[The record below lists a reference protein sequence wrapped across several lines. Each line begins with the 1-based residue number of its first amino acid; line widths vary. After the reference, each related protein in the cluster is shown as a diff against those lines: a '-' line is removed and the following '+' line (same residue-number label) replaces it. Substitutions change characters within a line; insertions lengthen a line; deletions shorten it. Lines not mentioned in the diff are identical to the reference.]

1 MHSDCGVEVAE
12 MMRPDA
18 INSHLRQMRPVIM
31 DHTVREPAT
40 TTPFGHTGY
49 MKWLTLKIIQKM
61 NIKDI
66 AISVQYYGS
75 SYTPETQ
82 ILEWLHY
89 KGESMD
95 GMVVMFA
102 PGEREAG
109 IKAIR
114 DYQIPNA
121 FLDLTLKAGK
131 SSACHSSLT
140 FCHVGPITCPN
151 KGWCCW
157 ETRATVHLAHRARCV
172 RLALFS

>member
-1 MHSDCGVEVAE
+1 

-66 AISVQYYGS
+66 AISGQYYGS

-121 FLDLTLKAGK
+121 FLDLTLKAGRIWRFSQFMSPSVEGPTREHRPQNVLIGGESHAEK
-131 SSACHSSLT
+131 LREQLEFSCHCSD
-140 FCHVGPITCPN
+140 
-151 KGWCCW
+151 
-157 ETRATVHLAHRARCV
+157 
-172 RLALFS
+172 